1 MIPTP
6 TQPLPNPR
14 GGRAEPVWIGA
25 AVALFVGGCA
35 TVGMERAA
43 PSITAATIDAGAAR
57 GFSAADIERGRGV
70 FVAKCAECHTLQP
83 PAGRSEEEWGTI
95 LPRMARRARLDEDD
109 ARSVRAYILAA
120 RLVGPGGAALK

>member
-1 MIPTP
+1 MNTTP
-6 TQPLPNPR
+6 TQQHPNPR
-14 GGRAEPVWIGA
+14 GGRAESVWLGA
-25 AVALFVGGCA
+25 VVAFFIGGCA
-35 TVGMERAA
+35 AVSMERAA
-43 PSITAATIDAGAAR
+43 PPVTAATIDAGTAR